1 MRPILRPTNNPA
13 VTAGLMWQPG
23 VEFRDFQPDL
33 SHRVKSE
40 NTAISGYIWQFS
52 YHLISLY
59 PKLSESILTR
69 DMPDALC
76 HSGDGE
82 AEGQGDPHDILV
94 VKNVCKITKI
104 HLEAGGA
111 LHNPTLFLSD

>member
-33 SHRVKSE
+33 SHRVKLE

-82 AEGQGDPHDILV
+82 AEGQGDPHDILG
-94 VKNVCKITKI
+94 VKNVCKTKI